1 MQGSCPEEGIFEVR
15 DKNGKVIERANNSAG
30 IYSMLQ
36 GLPPAEPPVVR
47 QLQYGEMGEKIVIS
61 CPG

>member
-1 MQGSCPEEGIFEVR
+1 MFEVR
-15 DKNGKVIERANNSAG
+15 DKEGRVIERANNSAG

-36 GLPPAEPPVVR
+36 GLPPVEPEVER
-47 QLQYGEMGEKIVIS
+47 RLQYEDWGRYVTLS

>member
-1 MQGSCPEEGIFEVR
+1 MIFEVR
-15 DKNGKVIERANNSAG
+15 DKDGNVIETANNSAG

-36 GLPPAEPPVVR
+36 GLPPVEPPVER
-47 QLQYGEMGEKIVIS
+47 RLQYENWGEHIALS